1 MTGLRRRR
9 LLLGVLGA
17 VALVAC
23 GLFAWL
29 LLPRPGVTRANYE
42 RIQEGMTLPEVEGIL
57 GGLPGNY
64 SRFPDN
70 EASLW
75 ALDWADPEL
84 SLHYFRGR
92 EAWVGDELA
101 VAVWFNDQ
109 GRVRRKAA
117 FEVPE
122 PTFLDRLR
130 RLLRL

>member
-1 MTGLRRRR
+1 MMGLRRRR
-9 LLLGVLGA
+9 LLLVVLGA
-17 VALVAC
+17 VGLLVG
-23 GLFAWL
+23 GLAAWL
-29 LLPRPGVTRANYE
+29 QLPRPGVTRANYE
-42 RIQEGMTLPEVEGIL
+42 RIQEGMTLPEVAGIL
-57 GGLPGNY
+57 GGPPGNY

-70 EASLW
+70 EAGLW

-84 SLHYFRGR
+84 GLQYFRGR
-92 EAWVGDELA
+92 EACVGTELA